1 MASVLNPP
9 SGDSFR
15 VQNVMGIHTSHEV
28 DEGDANNED
37 SSASSSQLVLSEER
51 RKPVAP
57 YIPAEKAHSSDA
69 FTGYSE
75 PISSSAG
82 PGGPY
87 VSIRGLYSTTQF
99 DTLAVLS
106 RVYTRP
112 NPKIVLGPVDDSVSF
127 VVVDSNKDD
136 YPIVYCSENF
146 RKLTGYGRDEIVGRN
161 CRFLQYP
168 PPDTIPGE
176 VSRPPARSPAVE
188 AFKRSLMLGQECQ
201 ASIMNFRRDGEPF
214 LNLISVIPV
223 RWKDEVTGEDKE
235 YHVGFQVDLNRALQ
249 TEPEAE
255 EEAQAPSRMHYT
267 SDPGVT
273 SHGPGDESWAET

>member
-1 MASVLNPP
+1 MASVLTPP

-15 VQNVMGIHTSHEV
+15 VQNAMGIHTTNEV
-28 DEGDANNED
+28 DEGDANNQG
-37 SSASSSQLVLSEER
+37 SSPSSQLVPSVEKR
-51 RKPVAP
+51 QPVAP
-57 YIPAEKAHSSDA
+57 YIPAERAHSSDA

-75 PISSSAG
+75 PVPTPGG

-106 RVYTRP
+106 RVHTRP

-127 VVVDSNKDD
+127 VVVDSNQDD
-136 YPIVYCSENF
+136 FPIVYCSENF

-168 PPDTIPGE
+168 PPDTIPSE
-176 VSRPPARSPAVE
+176 VARPPTRSPAVE

-214 LNLISVIPV
+214 LNLISVIPI

-255 EEAQAPSRMHYT
+255 EPPSASRVHYT
-267 SDPGVT
+267 HDPAVS